1 MPHRPLSILHKQA
14 VSLQGLCPGET
25 LEYVH
30 QLISTRVFLTAHL
43 LLAKNTKAHQWENK
57 YTVVYADIIFI
68 SIAENVLLQVLLIN
82 HRDMI
87 LNEYSIEDCNVHQ
100 FYDIL
105 I

>member
-57 YTVVYADIIFI
+57 YTVVYA
-68 SIAENVLLQVLLIN
+68 
-82 HRDMI
+82 
-87 LNEYSIEDCNVHQ
+87 EYNIH
-100 FYDIL
+100 FYSRKRAATGITDNSQRHDFE
-105 I
+105 

>member
-1 MPHRPLSILHKQA
+1 MQ
-14 VSLQGLCPGET
+14 
-25 LEYVH
+25 
-30 QLISTRVFLTAHL
+30 
-43 LLAKNTKAHQWENK
+43 N
-57 YTVVYADIIFI
+57 IIFI
-68 SIAENVLLQVLLIN
+68 SIAENMLLQVLLIN